1 MMLSLNSLRYFFDLS
16 ARLLVLCYFATLV
29 SCMSHNIQ
37 TTSGQEYL
45 SNYPSKNQL
54 QSSEDSEDLDVQV
67 TKIAAIEPNLRFPA
81 RIGITRIEHGKMSPM
96 SQAEADM
103 WFEAAKELGPS
114 FGEFVPVSRL
124 IAEMVYTPPTKQ
136 KLKTNKIKEI
146 IRKIRLAAARQ
157 HLDVV
162 LLYEVYGKTSR
173 SSNPL
178 SVMDLTIIGAY
189 LSPGQSLE
197 AEGYAKALL
206 LDVRNGYPYGTADA
220 VATKESLS
228 TRVGSSRRLDKL
240 YTQTSLAAVQNLTQE
255 VQAMFIDLKQQLPK
269 VSE

>member
-1 MMLSLNSLRYFFDLS
+1 MLFFNSLAYFSNLS
-16 ARLLVLCYFATLV
+16 VRLFVLCYFVTLV

-37 TTSGQEYL
+37 TTSGKEFL
-45 SNYPSKNQL
+45 SGYPAQNRW
-54 QSSEDSEDLDVQV
+54 QSDSEDLEDLDAQV
-67 TKIAAIEPNLRFPA
+67 AKVAAIEPNLRFPA

-103 WFEAAKELGPS
+103 WFEAAKELGAS
-114 FGEFVPVSRL
+114 FGEFVPVSHL
-124 IAEMVYTPPTKQ
+124 IAEMVYTPPTGQ
-136 KLKTNKIKEI
+136 KIETNQIQAI

-173 SSNPL
+173 ASNPL

-228 TRVGSSRRLDKL
+228 ARVGSSHRLDKL
-240 YTQTSLAAVQNLTQE
+240 YEQTSLAAVQNLTQE
-255 VQAMFIDLKQQLPK
+255 VKAMFIELKQQLPS
-269 VSE
+269 VSK

>member
-1 MMLSLNSLRYFFDLS
+1 MKLN
-16 ARLLVLCYFATLV
+16 RLQSIFAFRWFVLGYFAILA
-29 SCMSHNIQ
+29 SCVSHNIQ
-37 TTSGQEYL
+37 TSSGKEYL
-45 SNYPSKNQL
+45 SKYPPQNQW
-54 QSSEDSEDLDVQV
+54 QVSEDLVDKDLDAQV
-67 TKIAAIEPNLRFPA
+67 AKVAAIEPVLHFPA
-81 RIGITRIEHGKMSPM
+81 RIGITRIEHGDISPM

-103 WFEAAKELGPS
+103 WFATAKELGPS

-124 IAEMVYTPPTKQ
+124 IAEMVYIPPTPQ
-136 KLKTNKIKEI
+136 KFQTNQIQKI

-162 LLYEVYGKTSR
+162 LLYEVYGKSSR

-178 SVMDLTIIGAY
+178 SFMDLTIIGAY

-220 VATKESLS
+220 IATK
-228 TRVGSSRRLDKL
+228 D
-240 YTQTSLAAVQNLTQE
+240 SLAKSQVHFAKT
-255 VQAMFIDLKQQLPK
+255 D
-269 VSE
+269 